1 MRSGMVDKNEPLRDL
16 LTRGGKKNGKFA
28 AYDKFFFLFYSLKKK
43 KMPLHL
49 HWREKK
55 GGACKEHEPDGIDY
69 SRTHPNASEI

>member
-16 LTRGGKKNGKFA
+16 LTRGEKKMVSSLPMTS
-28 AYDKFFFLFYSLKKK
+28 FFFLFYSLKKK

-55 GGACKEHEPDGIDY
+55 GGACKEHEPDGINY